1 MVKDT
6 KLIEIL
12 DGTKYKYAFTIIYF
26 WVLEDLMEY
35 LCLFVS

>member
-1 MVKDT
+1 MVKGT

-12 DGTKYKYAFTIIYF
+12 DGTKYKSTFTIIDF

-35 LCLFVS
+35 LWPFVS